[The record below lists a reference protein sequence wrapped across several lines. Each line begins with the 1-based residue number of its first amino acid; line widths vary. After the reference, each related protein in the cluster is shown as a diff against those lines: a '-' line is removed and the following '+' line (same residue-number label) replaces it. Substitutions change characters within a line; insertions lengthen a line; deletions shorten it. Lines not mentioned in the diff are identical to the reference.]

1 MPSTGMVKSVCMRER
16 EGKNERERE
25 REGDGEFANVLSF
38 ALIVNNE
45 KISLMINMK
54 QMRTD
59 CNCLW
64 NK

>member
-1 MPSTGMVKSVCMRER
+1 MPSTGMVKSVKER
-16 EGKNERERE
+16 KNERERERE
-25 REGDGEFANVLSF
+25 REGDGEFVNVLSF

-45 KISLMINMK
+45 RISLMINMK